1 VELAWE
7 VPSSFWWKS
16 DSFMGTWL
24 LKEETLRPPSTQQRG
39 ASFSIQRMAAF
50 YVRVGILL
58 LQCHIVG
65 SVASLFTVRSRET
78 VASQWVTRDATI
90 LHISGSKVDAEET
103 TLKSLAFSMA
113 IRFVRLSPRET
124 KDIDR

>member
-1 VELAWE
+1 
-7 VPSSFWWKS
+7 
-16 DSFMGTWL
+16 
-24 LKEETLRPPSTQQRG
+24 
-39 ASFSIQRMAAF
+39 MAAF
-50 YVRVGILL
+50 YVPVGILL

-78 VASQWVTRDATI
+78 VTSQCVTRDATI
-90 LHISGSKVDAEET
+90 LYISSSKVDAEET